1 MLHHLYR
8 ATVASGSGVD
18 ELVDEIATFGSL
30 ISLSVRLAKR
40 TRAFPFVLST
50 KIKQRLSGAHLLI
63 ASIYQNFGPT
73 YSSDCQGNDLTRLRW
88 PCVCPLSSTALILVY
103 FKSVRGT
110 HMALWTGAF
119 LDNDYN

>member
-8 ATVASGSGVD
+8 ATVTSGSGVD

-50 KIKQRLSGAHLLI
+50 KIKQRLSGAHLLMCKYLPKFW
-63 ASIYQNFGPT
+63 ANVQ
-73 YSSDCQGNDLTRLRW
+73 L
-88 PCVCPLSSTALILVY
+88 
-103 FKSVRGT
+103 
-110 HMALWTGAF
+110 
-119 LDNDYN
+119 